1 MLRTVLTSTLGTLV
15 LVGGLTACN
24 YQSVVN
30 RVLPGNETSSDA
42 TATKARITPTSLEK
56 SVHQQI
62 NQYRQSRNLPPLTLD
77 PRISEQ
83 ARLHSQAMASGK
95 VAFSHN
101 GFEQRIKAISRLIF
115 YRQVAENVAYNQGY
129 SNPVQQ
135 SVEGWIKSP
144 GHRTNIE
151 GLYNLTGIG
160 VVKNAKGE
168 YYFTQIFVLT
178 N

>member
-1 MLRTVLTSTLGTLV
+1 
-15 LVGGLTACN
+15 
-24 YQSVVN
+24 
-30 RVLPGNETSSDA
+30 
-42 TATKARITPTSLEK
+42 
-56 SVHQQI
+56 
-62 NQYRQSRNLPPLTLD
+62 
-77 PRISEQ
+77 
-83 ARLHSQAMASGK
+83 MASGK

-101 GFEQRIKAISRLIF
+101 GFEQRIKAISRVIP
-115 YRQVAENVAYNQGY
+115 YSQVAENVAFNQGY

-151 GLYNLTGIG
+151 GPYNLTGIG